1 MPEPATPNQT
11 RDRSQFAVAERM
23 SREIAILGGRLAH
36 LLAQSPVAQEDVL
49 ARAHTFLHAM
59 YDAFADGRS
68 GPDAKLPVPERNSEK
83 TYPIDQLAAALSLQA
98 AEVDL
103 ILLAAMAEEH
113 EGYASILRSLNPQ
126 NEPYATIGLA
136 AQLQCNN
143 PQDRIALRRIL
154 EAGPA
159 VTAGI
164 ILSKGEVPFF
174 ERSLVLAERLWP
186 VLCGSDV
193 LPAALKPATLYDIE
207 DGLDQWLNSPDVLRA
222 KQVLHRNQPALLA
235 MLADSET
242 TAAHRA
248 AALVTSAKRKW
259 IAFEFSA
266 NAPAS
271 TARLAMAHALARGA
285 VPIFKLATADSNTR
299 PAMPDI
305 GRFFG
310 TVLVCASRSAAPP
323 LDVRLPVLRLT
334 IEPPDAAARE
344 RIWRQ
349 TLPELSGHAA
359 TLAARYVI
367 EPAVVAEIANDFRAT
382 AAVDGD
388 GDCLEAVAE
397 CVRVRSNLRLSAGVK
412 LVRPRA
418 RWDQLILPHDRKAQL
433 TEGLQRLIHQG
444 TVLDRWKFLAGRP
457 GARGV
462 RMLLSGPPGTGKT
475 LAAEV
480 VAQALGVDLMIV
492 DISQVV
498 SKWIGETEKHLAEA
512 FDAAERSQAVLLFD
526 EADALFGKR
535 TEVSDAHDRFA
546 NLETAYLLSRL
557 ERFDGL
563 TILSTNLKQNID
575 PAFLRRLEFVIDFD
589 EPAPAEREALW
600 RCHLPAE
607 APLADDVNLKEL
619 ATLYPIVGGLIR
631 NASVAAGFLA
641 AAANTAI
648 SRNHLVGAVRREY
661 EKSAKSFPG
670 LPAGAF
676 RT

>member
-1 MPEPATPNQT
+1 MPELTT
-11 RDRSQFAVAERM
+11 STEMRDRSQFAVAECM
-23 SREIAILGGRLAH
+23 SRKIAILGGRLAH

-49 ARAHTFLHAM
+49 TRAHTFLHAM
-59 YDAFADGRS
+59 YDAFADGKAD
-68 GPDAKLPVPERNSEK
+68 PDAKLPGLDQQSE
-83 TYPIDQLAAALSLQA
+83 TYPIDRLAASLSLQA
-98 AEVDL
+98 DEVDL

-136 AQLQCNN
+136 AQLQCKN
-143 PQDRIALRRIL
+143 PQDRIALRQTL

-164 ILSKGEVPFF
+164 IISRGEVPFF
-174 ERSLVLAERLWP
+174 EKSLLLADGLWP
-186 VLCGSDV
+186 VLCGFDV
-193 LPAALKPATLYDIE
+193 LPAALKPATVSDVE
-207 DGLDQWLNSPDVLRA
+207 DGLDQWLNAPDVRRA
-222 KQVLHRNQPALLA
+222 KESLRRNRPALLA
-235 MLADSET
+235 ILADSET

-248 AALVTSAKRKW
+248 AALVTSAKRRW
-259 IAFEFSA
+259 IAFELDA
-266 NAPAS
+266 NAPIS
-271 TARLAMAHALARGA
+271 NARLALAHALARGA
-285 VPIFKLATADSNTR
+285 VPIFKLVNADSNRR

-305 GRFFG
+305 GRFPG

-323 LDVRLPVLRLT
+323 LDVHLPVLRLT
-334 IEPPDAAARE
+334 IEPLDAAARE
-344 RIWRQ
+344 RLWRQ
-349 TLPELSGHAA
+349 TLPELSQHAA

-382 AAVDGD
+382 AAIDGD
-388 GDCLEAVAE
+388 GLDAVAE

-418 RWDQLILPHDRKAQL
+418 RWDQLILPQDRKAQL
-433 TEGLQRLIHQG
+433 TEALQRLIHQG

-480 VAQALGVDLMIV
+480 VAHALGVDLMIV

-589 EPAPAEREALW
+589 EPSLADREALW